1 MIIPFEKIKRRVVIV
16 RDQRVMLSHDLAEL
30 YGVETRALVQA
41 VRRNAKRFPDDF
53 MLRLSPAEAESLRS
67 QFVISNVGRG
77 GARYA
82 PLAFTEQG
90 VAMLSSVLKSPRAIS
105 VNIEIMRAF
114 VSIRQFVIGN
124 RELQR
129 QLAELKR
136 TTDGRFAVVFDAIEQ
151 LRPPRKTP
159 PRRKIGF

>member
-1 MIIPFEKIKRRVVIV
+1 MIIPFERIRKRVVV
-16 RDQRVMLSHDLAEL
+16 LRDQRVILGHDLSEL
-30 YGVETRALVQA
+30 YGVEHRALVQA
-41 VRRNAKRFPDDF
+41 VQRNAERFPSDF
-53 MLRLSPAEAESLRS
+53 MFRLTAEESSNLRS
-67 QFVISNVGRG
+67 QIVISSSGHG
-77 GARYA
+77 GTRYA

-90 VAMLSSVLKSPRAIS
+90 VAMLSSVLKSTRAVK

>member
-1 MIIPFEKIKRRVVIV
+1 MIIPFERIRKRVVLV
-16 RDQRVMLSHDLAEL
+16 RELRVMLSPDLAEL
-30 YGVETRALVQA
+30 YGVEHRVLWQA
-41 VRRNAKRFPDDF
+41 VRRNLDRFPADF
-53 MLRLSPAEAESLRS
+53 MFRLTAEESANLKS
-67 QFVISNVGRG
+67 QTVISSSGHG
-77 GARYA
+77 GARHA

-90 VAMLSSVLKSPRAIS
+90 VAMLSSVLKSTRAVK

-136 TTDGRFAVVFDAIEQ
+136 TTDGRFAVVFDALDQ
-151 LRPPRKTP
+151 LRAPPKLP